1 MSFLLIYL
9 IILSTLIPPS
19 SFLFFAWNIH
29 HLVLLL
35 ILLFIPHFQLVVV
48 PIFNL
53 ILVVNHFSNLWKT
66 NHLIE
71 NLLLFL
77 LVAFV
82 LFLLVPSVTKKIADS
97 VLQDLLVFMC
107 DVVFIIHLFWIY
119 LPISYSYLLKPWDIP
134 SNI

>member
-107 DVVFIIHLFWIY
+107 DVVFITHLFWIY
-119 LPISYSYLLKPWDIP
+119 LPISYSYLLKPWDLP

>member
-53 ILVVNHFSNLWKT
+53 ILVVNHFSNLWKI

-107 DVVFIIHLFWIY
+107 DGVFITHLFWIY
-119 LPISYSYLLKPWDIP
+119 LPISYSYLLKPWDLP

>member
-77 LVAFV
+77 LVAFI

-107 DVVFIIHLFWIY
+107 DVVFITHLFWIY
-119 LPISYSYLLKPWDIP
+119 LPISYSYLLKP
-134 SNI
+134 

>member
-119 LPISYSYLLKPWDIP
+119 LPISYSYLLKPWDLP

>member
-107 DVVFIIHLFWIY
+107 DVVFITHLFWIY
-119 LPISYSYLLKPWDIP
+119 LPISYSYLLKP
-134 SNI
+134 

>member
-107 DVVFIIHLFWIY
+107 DVVFITRLFWIY
-119 LPISYSYLLKPWDIP
+119 LPISYSYLLKPWDLP